1 LKIALIV
8 NLSAGSHKAGEF
20 SFENIKKSMDET
32 KLEYDIFNIDKQGDL
47 ILNELKDKYDAVAAV
62 GGDGTVNFT
71 ANILAGSDIP
81 MAIIPAGTLNHFARD
96 NKIPLTLNEAVGV
109 ISKNN
114 IKALDLASVNGH
126 IFVNNSSLGLYA
138 LAVRERDKQQSKHG
152 LGKWS
157 AMLVAII
164 SVFKRF
170 PLYNI
175 HLETKDKAEGF
186 RSPIIFV
193 GNNEYRLD
201 PLSLGERE
209 SMDKGILSVYIARCK
224 TRFGI
229 LKLVIAALF
238 NRLSLSENFEMKLVK
253 EARIESRKKGLHVS
267 YDGEVK
273 FMETPIIYKIL
284 PKHIKVIV
292 PAE

>member
-175 HLETKDKAEGF
+175 HLETKDKAEVLDHRLYLWGIMNIGLTLY
-186 RSPIIFV
+186 RWAK
-193 GNNEYRLD
+193 GNLW
-201 PLSLGERE
+201 
-209 SMDKGILSVYIARCK
+209 
-224 TRFGI
+224 
-229 LKLVIAALF
+229 
-238 NRLSLSENFEMKLVK
+238 
-253 EARIESRKKGLHVS
+253 
-267 YDGEVK
+267 
-273 FMETPIIYKIL
+273 
-284 PKHIKVIV
+284 IKVS
-292 PAE
+292 

>member
-1 LKIALIV
+1 LKIALIINV
-8 NLSAGSHKAGEF
+8 SAGSDEGEF
-20 SFENIKKSMDET
+20 SFENIKKNLDET
-32 KLEYDIFNIDKQGDL
+32 KLEYDIFNIDEHGKITLDDL
-47 ILNELKDKYDAVAAV
+47 KKYDAVAAA

-81 MAIIPAGTLNHFARD
+81 MAVIPAGTLNHFAKD
-96 NKIPLTLNEAVGV
+96 NNIPLTLNEAVDV

-114 IKALDLASVNGH
+114 IKVLDLASVNGY

-138 LAVRERDKQQSKHG
+138 LAVRERDKQQSKRG

-157 AMLVAII
+157 AMFVAVI

-170 PLYNI
+170 PLYHI
-175 HLETKDKAEGF
+175 HLETQGKSETVK
-186 RSPIIFV
+186 SPILFV
-193 GNNEYRLD
+193 GNNEYKVD
-201 PLSLGERE
+201 SLSLGERE
-209 SMDKGILSVYIARCK
+209 SLEKEILSIYIARCK

-238 NRLSLSENFEMKLVK
+238 NRLSVTESFEMKLVK
-253 EARIESRKKGLHVS
+253 EAKIDSRKKGLHVS